1 MRKRREAERLKGHRK
16 QRKSTRE
23 WDKQWKRNEKKIKE
37 VYKTTIKGKQKK
49 RGAEVIGGKE
59 WNEKEEAR

>member
-1 MRKRREAERLKGHRK
+1 MRKRREAERLKGH
-16 QRKSTRE
+16 RE

-37 VYKTTIKGKQKK
+37 VYKTTIKWKQKK